1 MELNREI
8 KRLNQIISKLKD
20 TVLGIGKRLMEL
32 KDNLMK
38 VRMHYGERNI
48 AKRTSNTGRDARTY
62 DRAAGTDTGYYSGTA
77 DGKSGLGTGR
87 ESNQGKGQTDQF
99 AAVIGAS
106 IERRK
111 RTIDEALE
119 RRKEIYERFERL
131 QRLRSAGNAGA
142 DGANAGGTDGKDT
155 DHTSI
160 RERTTAASDLI
171 RMAERAGADARVN
184 DAASGAVI
192 KDSQTGRAY
201 REAERERQDSERQ
214 RKIKARKRGIDR

>member
-1 MELNREI
+1 MEKEI
-8 KRLNQIISKLKD
+8 LQNELPILEEMLALMTEQQELILDITAELQTANQDLAQA
-20 TVLGIGKRLMEL
+20 E
-32 KDNLMK
+32 
-38 VRMHYGERNI
+38 
-48 AKRTSNTGRDARTY
+48 
-62 DRAAGTDTGYYSGTA
+62 
-77 DGKSGLGTGR
+77 
-87 ESNQGKGQTDQF
+87 KGQTDQF

-171 RMAERAGADARVN
+171 RMAERAGADARAN